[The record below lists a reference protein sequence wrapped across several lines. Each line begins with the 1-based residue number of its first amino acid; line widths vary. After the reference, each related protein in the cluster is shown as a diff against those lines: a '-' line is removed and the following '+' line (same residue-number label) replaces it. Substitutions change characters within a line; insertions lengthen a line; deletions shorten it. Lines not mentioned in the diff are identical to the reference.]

1 MKLLIIDDEKS
12 IRLSLQVGLAKTG
25 VKIYTAASGEEGLE
39 LFRNINP
46 DIAVIDIKLPG
57 IDGIEVL
64 RRIRKENDNCIVIMI
79 TYISEVRL
87 AVEAMKLGANDYFTK
102 PFNIEEIKDTIENN
116 LKYLKLKRELSQD
129 QYEDFTEIV
138 GISDQIKEIKKV
150 VQKVSNLPYNT
161 YILVQG
167 ESGTGK
173 EIVAKAIHY
182 NGIRKNTPYVALN
195 CAAIPQNLQESE
207 LFGYEKGAFTEAK
220 TSKKG
225 LIEESHGGTLFL
237 DEIGDMDILLQ
248 AKLLRVLQEKK
259 FRRLGGVKEI
269 DFDANIIAATN
280 KNLLEEVKNGAFRE
294 DLYYRLNVVPIFTTP
309 LRERVEDIPPL
320 IDSFIRL
327 YNSQLNKN
335 IIGMTDAAMEICK
348 AHQWKGNVR
357 ELKNVIERIIIF
369 QENECIDI
377 DDLPHSVISDIHMIN
392 DKNIIDMGNNNLN
405 LEIVE
410 METIS
415 RVLKQNNWNI
425 SRTAQELGISRLTL
439 RRKIEKYSIMK

>member
-12 IRLSLQVGLAKTG
+12 IRLSLQVGLNKTG
-25 VKIYTAASGEEGLE
+25 VKIFTAASGEEGLSIFHE
-39 LFRNINP
+39 IKP
-46 DIAVIDIKLPG
+46 DIAIIDIKLPG

-64 RRIRKENDNCIVIMI
+64 RRIRKENQNCIIIMI

-116 LKYLKLKRELSQD
+116 LKYIRMKKELIQD
-129 QYEDFTEIV
+129 KYENFTEIIGV
-138 GISDQIKEIKKV
+138 SEQIHEIKKIV
-150 VQKVSNLPYNT
+150 DKVTNLSYNT
-161 YILVQG
+161 YILIQG

-173 EIVAKAIHY
+173 EIIARAIHY
-182 NGIRKNTPYVALN
+182 NGIRKNKPYVALN

-225 LIEESHGGTLFL
+225 LIEEAHGGTLFL

-269 DFDANIIAATN
+269 EFNANIIAATN
-280 KNLLEEVKNGAFRE
+280 KNLLQEIQNGAFRE
-294 DLYYRLNVVPIFTTP
+294 DLYYRLNVVPIYTVP
-309 LRERVEDIPPL
+309 LRERTEDIPVL
-320 IDSFIRL
+320 IDSFIQF
-327 YNSQLNKN
+327 YNHQLKKN
-335 IIGMTDAAMEICK
+335 IKGMTEGAMEICK
-348 AHQWKGNVR
+348 AHEWKGNVR
-357 ELKNVIERIIIF
+357 ELKNVIERIMIF
-369 QENECIDI
+369 QENEWIGVE
-377 DDLPHSVISDIHMIN
+377 DLPHNILS
-392 DKNIIDMGNNNLN
+392 DKNIFHDKNIGGIGNSMN
-405 LEIVE
+405 LETVE

-439 RRKIEKYSIMK
+439 RRKIEKYSLTK

>member
-1 MKLLIIDDEKS
+1 KLLIIDDEKS
-12 IRLSLQVGLAKTG
+12 IRLSLQVGLTKTG
-25 VKIYTAASGEEGLE
+25 VKIFTAASGEEGLE
-39 LFRNINP
+39 IFRNVNP

-64 RRIRKENDNCIVIMI
+64 RRIRKENETCIVIMI

-102 PFNIEEIKDTIENN
+102 PFNIEEIKDTIESNV
-116 LKYLKLKRELSQD
+116 KYLKMKRELIQE
-129 QYEDFTEIV
+129 QNEDFTEII
-138 GISDQIKEIKKV
+138 GISDQINEIKKV

-182 NGIRKNTPYVALN
+182 NGIRKNQPYIALN

-207 LFGYEKGAFTEAK
+207 LFGYEKGAFSEAK

-225 LIEESHGGTLFL
+225 LIEEAHDGTLFL

-248 AKLLRVLQEKK
+248 AKLLRVLQEKR

-269 DFDANIIAATN
+269 EFDANIIAATN
-280 KNLLEEVKNGAFRE
+280 KDLLAEVKSGSFRE
-294 DLYYRLNVVPIFTTP
+294 DLYYRLNVVPVFTTP
-309 LRERVEDIPPL
+309 LRERMEDIPPL

-327 YNSQLNKN
+327 YSTQLNKN
-335 IIGMTDAAMEICK
+335 IRGMTNAAMEICK
-348 AHQWKGNVR
+348 AHEWKGNVR

-369 QENECIDI
+369 QESEWIDI
-377 DDLPHSVISDIHMIN
+377 DDLPHNIVSDSNMIN
-392 DKNIIDMGNNNLN
+392 DKNVMGIGSNNLN
-405 LEIVE
+405 LETVE
-410 METIS
+410 METIN

-425 SRTAQELGISRLTL
+425 SKTAQELGISRLTL

>member
-269 DFDANIIAATN
+269 EFDANIIAATN
-280 KNLLEEVKNGAFRE
+280 KNLLEEVKIGAFRE

-327 YNSQLNKN
+327 YNSQLNKR

-357 ELKNVIERIIIF
+357 ELKNVIERIVIF
-369 QENECIDI
+369 QENEYIDI
-377 DDLPHSVISDIHMIN
+377 DDLPHSVIGDSNMIN

-405 LEIVE
+405 LETVE